1 MIHEV
6 TDYFPWLG
14 ACLTVLV
21 LIVAAAIFVLR
32 LYLVES
38 RVDRQWRD
46 CEDFPLQCRSSCDDT
61 ITPDEAWWCAEPGET
76 DSGADRL
83 KRRRYA
89 LHKAVKILTIVALA
103 ACTLLIAGVLFAA
116 FIE

>member
-14 ACLTVLV
+14 ASLTVFV

-46 CEDFPLQCRSSCDDT
+46 GEEFLFLCKSARNDAV
-61 ITPDEAWWCAEPGET
+61 TPDEAWWRADQGET
-76 DSGADRL
+76 GSGAERL
-83 KRRRYA
+83 KRRRNTLRTA
-89 LHKAVKILTIVALA
+89 IRILTIAVLA
-103 ACTLLIAGVLFAA
+103 ACTLLIAGVVFAV